1 MPRWISAMVVPSL
14 GALLN
19 MKLVAA
25 MLPAAG
31 MFCTTTVGLPGMCL
45 PRCRAAVRACRS

>member
-1 MPRWISAMVVPSL
+1 MPRWISDMVVPSF
-14 GALLN
+14 GAVLN
-19 MKLVAA
+19 MKLAA
-25 MLPAAG
+25 ARLPAAG